1 MVGLVLLILS
11 IYLGIYSFQFLFKTT
26 GFPILDEIWYPKDMI
41 IIFCLYFLTL
51 IIGSIGLIL
60 LKKWGRITLII
71 TSIFSFV
78 VLFFM
83 EIDNISY
90 FEFDKSDVK
99 VIIYLLIFLFLI
111 IFLLNKD
118 VIRTIDY
125 WKKTN
130 ADLKKK

>member
-11 IYLGIYSFQFLFKTT
+11 IYLGIYCFLFLFKTT
-26 GFPILDEIWYPKDMI
+26 NCPILDKIWYPKDMI

-90 FEFDKSDVK
+90 FEFDKSDIK

-130 ADLKKK
+130 ANLKKK